1 MVGRQIQ
8 DIRFNVL
15 GPLRMETLSTD
26 RTPSAAKPRQVL
38 SLLLVNANRIV
49 STDTLSE
56 ELWRDNP
63 PRSATTTLQTY
74 IFQIRKLMG
83 SRSGSDQSDSRNHL
97 VTTQNG
103 YMLRVRPD
111 ELDLFVFEDLAT
123 TGEAAL
129 RAGEPEKAARLL
141 SDALALWKGRTLIDV
156 TCGPHLDVH
165 TVRLDERRMAVTEQR
180 ITADLMIG
188 RHREIVVELM
198 ALTAEQPYHEY
209 LHIQLMMAL
218 YASLRRSDALEV
230 YHRLRRRLLDDLGI
244 EPSPALHAMQQ
255 AILSDDP
262 LLVAPGGGTIGSRL
276 LNSAVLVNT
285 GRTI

>member
-1 MVGRQIQ
+1 M
-8 DIRFNVL
+8 
-15 GPLRMETLSTD
+15 
-26 RTPSAAKPRQVL
+26 
-38 SLLLVNANRIV
+38 LVNSNRIV

-56 ELWRDNP
+56 ELWRENP

-83 SRSGSDQSDSRNHL
+83 SRSSSRNDSRNHL

-103 YMLRVRPD
+103 YMMQVRPN
-111 ELDLFVFEDLAT
+111 ELDLFVFEDLAIA
-123 TGEAAL
+123 GETAL

-141 SDALALWKGRTLIDV
+141 SDALALWKGRALIDV

-180 ITADLMIG
+180 ITADLLIG
-188 RHREIVVELM
+188 RHREIVVELT

-218 YASLRRSDALEV
+218 YASLRKSDALEV

-262 LLVAPGGGTIGSRL
+262 MLMSRDGGVIGSRL
-276 LNSAVLVNT
+276 LNSFVLANT
-285 GRTI
+285 GQAI